1 MPRRKADA
9 LLDTKRSETE
19 LIEVLRRI
27 AVGEDIPAKDRVTA
41 SRALLELEGSLGR
54 HARDPHAR
62 SDQLALSDASLSDLQ
77 AELVRLRRRFGAE
90 LAGNKPA
97 RSRA

>member
-1 MPRRKADA
+1 LKAIAAD
-9 LLDTKRSETE
+9 SETPAMARTAAARA
-19 LIEVLRRI
+19 VLE
-27 AVGEDIPAKDRVTA
+27 A
-41 SRALLELEGSLGR
+41 EGTLDK

-62 SDQLALSDASLSDLQ
+62 SDQLALSDASLADLQ
-77 AELVRLRRRFGAE
+77 AELARLRRRFGAE